1 MATEPQIKTAKQRVP
16 NLFDLLYSAAP
27 VVVARSQSL
36 QPLQALCHE
45 NDDVVPTLMTMRYRL
60 RSGPVFGT
68 VLATF
73 ADDVWALRT
82 NRPDDAHGDVLPVF
96 EPHSIRER
104 LVAPMDP
111 QEHEHDK
118 GPLTPERVRL
128 ILAAGGHAR

>member
-16 NLFDLLYSAAP
+16 NPFDLLYSAAP

-73 ADDVWALRT
+73 ARRRWRG
-82 NRPDDAHGDVLPVF
+82 RRGPGDVRGDMLPVL
-96 EPHSIRER
+96 EPDSIW
-104 LVAPMDP
+104 D
-111 QEHEHDK
+111 
-118 GPLTPERVRL
+118 RVRG
-128 ILAAGGHAR
+128 AT